1 MSNKG
6 KNFRKGKK
14 QTGITLVALVVTIVI
29 LLILAGVSISLILD
43 NNGIIQ
49 KSKVARTQYGEASE
63 NEEIALNTAYDD
75 MNAVLDDED
84 TNKNLDIF
92 ECDGATITGIKSEY
106 LVQSTGMIETG
117 KYASLKPIRV
127 LAAGTTSTTE
137 IIPSATYTRLKDDV
151 GTVLTIPSSI
161 NGVTI
166 TKIGDSAFEGIENL
180 EKVTLPESI
189 IDIGKQSFFECRKL
203 NSINLPDELNSIGK
217 LGFYNTA
224 LTQIYIP
231 DSVQWVDYGAFGGDG
246 ELRNILTVNCEF
258 GPLSSWNTE
267 WNLGVLEVKSGVSK

>member
-1 MSNKG
+1 MSNKC
-6 KNFRKGKK
+6 KNFRKGNN

-92 ECDGATITGIKSEY
+92 ECDGSTITGIKSEY
-106 LVQSTGMIETG
+106 LAQSIGMVETG
-117 KYASLKPIRV
+117 KYASLKQIRI
-127 LAAGTTSTTE
+127 LAANAPAGTIPSTT
-137 IIPSATYTRLKDDV
+137 YRKLKDEV

-161 NGVTI
+161 NGITI

-189 IDIGKQSFFECRKL
+189 IDIGKQAFFECRKL
-203 NSINLPDELNSIGK
+203 NSINLPDKLNSIGK

-224 LTQIYIP
+224 LTEVYIP
-231 DSVQWVDYGAFGGDG
+231 KSVQWIDYGAFGGDA
-246 ELRNILTVNCEF
+246 ELKNILTVSCEF
-258 GPLSSWNTE
+258 GPLSSWDTE
-267 WNLGVLEVKSGVSK
+267 WSLGVLEVKSGVSK